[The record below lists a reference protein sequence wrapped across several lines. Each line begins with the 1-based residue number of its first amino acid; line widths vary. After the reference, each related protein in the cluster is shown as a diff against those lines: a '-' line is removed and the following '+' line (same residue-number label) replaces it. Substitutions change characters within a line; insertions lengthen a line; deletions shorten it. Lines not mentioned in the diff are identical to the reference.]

1 MDFLSYDKLVDI
13 AFDKG
18 VMLFAFFLALV
29 AKPLTRKLKVL
40 WFRKKSSRY
49 ADIFSGLENDTI
61 TVQAGEPYFRFQDIR
76 LHNAPRAL
84 ILGLPQELH
93 VEFSKK
99 DLLDLVEKGVA
110 LDWNNGQCLH
120 FENRE
125 KFTDFLSAQLGIPV
139 SDYLPSIL
147 TGVARDFISNSNGCL
162 FNGAKYGILKYQ
174 ISRTNDEREFPIL
187 NLYCFDTDYFTD
199 RVLTELWKKVPKD
212 IRQAQTELKK
222 HQVIPFLSCSL
233 GVNCVVVCADDKI
246 LITERSARVGL
257 STSLKH
263 ISMNEGLTQTDR
275 DSGGTPSAKLCLLR
289 GLREEL
295 GIQEVDI
302 LKMEF
307 GDFFLERNHF
317 QFGLTAVVHIAM
329 GSQELRHSVS
339 KDRTLETDAFEF
351 LDLHESN
358 NLIDFLQSSRPQF
371 VPHGYY
377 ALLRILLREKPSILR
392 GARDAKS
399 SRGFNIRS
407 AD

>member
-1 MDFLSYDKLVDI
+1 MEFLSYDKLLDI

-18 VMLFAFFLALV
+18 VMIVAFALALI
-29 AKPLTRKLKVL
+29 AKPLTRKLKVF
-40 WFRKKSSRY
+40 WFRRKSSLY
-49 ADIFSGLENDTI
+49 ADIFSDLENDTI
-61 TVQAGEPYFRFQDIR
+61 TVQAGEPYFRFQDIC
-76 LHNAPRAL
+76 LHNSPRCL
-84 ILGLPQELH
+84 ILGLPKELH
-93 VEFSKK
+93 GAFSENE
-99 DLLDLVEKGVA
+99 LSALVEKGVA
-110 LDWNNGQCLH
+110 LDWDDGKCLH

-125 KFTDFLSAQLGIPV
+125 SFTDFLSAQLCIPV
-139 SDYLPSIL
+139 IDYLPSIL
-147 TGVARDFISNSNGCL
+147 KGVAKDFISNSNGCL

-199 RVLTELWKKVPKD
+199 RVLTELWKRVPKD

-222 HQVIPFLSCSL
+222 HQAIPFLSCSL

-257 STSLKH
+257 STCLKH

-275 DSGGTPSAKLCLLR
+275 DSGGIPSAKLCLLR

-317 QFGLTAVVHIAM
+317 QFGLTAVVHVDM

-339 KDRTLETDAFEF
+339 KDRTLETDGFEF
-351 LDLHESN
+351 LDLHESK
-358 NLIDFLQSSRPQF
+358 NLLKFLKSSRAQF

-377 ALLRILLREKPSILR
+377 TLLRILLRERPSTIR
-392 GARDAKS
+392 GVREDDC
-399 SRGFNIRS
+399 SRRFKIRPT
-407 AD
+407 D